1 MTEGPELVEPGFFL
15 RIRSDLLNPD
25 VSRLIILG
33 TTLDI
38 SPSQTGNIG
47 VAVGDGLRT
56 DGFTFEVS
64 GSFGGSF

>member
-1 MTEGPELVEPGFFL
+1 MIEGPELVEPEFFL

-33 TTLDI
+33 TTWDI

-47 VAVGDGLRT
+47 VAVEGGLRT
-56 DGFTFEVS
+56 ELL
-64 GSFGGSF
+64 